1 MASQTRARLAYRPHA
16 SRNGFAL
23 WLGLWLL
30 VTGLLWAP
38 FASALEVPALKGR
51 VNDYAGLLSS
61 EAAQRIEARL
71 EAYEK
76 KTGHQ
81 IALLTVPSLEG
92 DPIED
97 FGIRVAGAWKL
108 GRSGQDDG
116 AILIIS
122 KGDRAY
128 RIETGYGLEGDL
140 PDALVGR
147 IGRERLIPAFR
158 RGDYE
163 GGIDGALGGMIAAT
177 GGDGDPLGE
186 PPRQAARGRRGPS
199 LGSWL
204 PLLLFLVFF
213 VFPWFGGGRRGRG
226 RRGSMFFLP
235 GGFGGGR
242 GGFGGGGFGGGGGFS
257 GGGGGFGGG
266 GASGRW

>member
-1 MASQTRARLAYRPHA
+1 MASETRARSAHSPHA
-16 SRNGFAL
+16 STGGFAP

-30 VTGLLWAP
+30 VAGLLWAP
-38 FASALEVPALKGR
+38 FASALDVPALKGR
-51 VNDYAGLLSS
+51 VNDYAGLLSPETS
-61 EAAQRIEARL
+61 QRIEARL

-97 FGIRVAGAWKL
+97 FGIRVGETWKL

-122 KGDRAY
+122 KGDRAW

-140 PDALVGR
+140 PDALAGR

-163 GGIDGALGGMIAAT
+163 GGIDAALGAMIAAT
-177 GGDGDPLGE
+177 GGDGEPLGDR
-186 PPRQAARGRRGPS
+186 PPQAARERRGPS
-199 LGSWL
+199 LGTWL
-204 PLLLFLVFF
+204 PLVLFLVFF
-213 VFPWFGGGRRGRG
+213 VFPWFGGGGRGGRG
-226 RRGSMFFLP
+226 RRGNMFFLP
-235 GGFGGGR
+235 GGFGGGGR
-242 GGFGGGGFGGGGGFS
+242 GFGGGGFGGGFG